1 MRITAIQKIASRYA
15 KREFRE
21 DLLSTLYLGK
31 DNGMKGYNIYE
42 FKVFLKDNKE
52 YYLNIIEIQ
61 KGNKKEFVYDLTPK
75 E

>member
-1 MRITAIQKIASRYA
+1 MVIIAIQKMANKYA
-15 KREFRE
+15 KHEFGE
-21 DLLSTLYLGK
+21 ELLYTLYLGK

-42 FKVFLKDNKE
+42 FKVFLNDNKE

-75 E
+75 D

>member
-1 MRITAIQKIASRYA
+1 MAIKSIEKIADKYA
-15 KREFRE
+15 KREFRG
-21 DLLSTLYLGK
+21 DLLSILYLGK

-42 FKVFLKDNKE
+42 FKLFLKDNKE

-75 E
+75 D

>member
-1 MRITAIQKIASRYA
+1 MAINSIEKIADKYA
-15 KREFRE
+15 KREFGE
-21 DLLSTLYLGK
+21 DLLYTLYLGK

-42 FKVFLKDNKE
+42 FKLFLKNNKE